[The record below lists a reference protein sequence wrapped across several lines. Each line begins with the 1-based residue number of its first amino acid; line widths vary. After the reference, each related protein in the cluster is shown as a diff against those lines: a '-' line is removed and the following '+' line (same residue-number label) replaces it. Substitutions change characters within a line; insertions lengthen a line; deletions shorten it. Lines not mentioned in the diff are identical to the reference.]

1 MDNDNVSVEG
11 QDSET
16 EEYLVDRI
24 ISKKFINGI
33 PHYNLQFT
41 GYRQGKYWYPIER
54 LNCNDLINEF
64 EAAQR
69 KRSLDKDPLSS
80 KPSKAPKRKKQFKK
94 KKKKKKKKKI
104 YTDETAHTTQQ

>member
-1 MDNDNVSVEG
+1 MDNDDISVEG

-16 EEYLVDRI
+16 EEYSVDRI
-24 ISKKFINGI
+24 IGKKFINGI
-33 PHYNLQFT
+33 PHYNVQFT

-80 KPSKAPKRKKQFKK
+80 KPSKAPKRKKQF
-94 KKKKKKKKKI
+94 
-104 YTDETAHTTQQ
+104 